1 MDDDDDGGSS
11 PSDDGEDEDASC
23 TTTTKTVAAEKTP
36 LSRLRKLTP
45 LYPNDNDDDDDD
57 DDDVVDRPRPIF
69 EGWKG
74 RAENGWPVD
83 RRAIICD
90 RKCGE
95 SVLRGSDIFVRGVSV
110 SDFGLEEG
118 EEVAVY
124 ADVTDVKA
132 KGKAVS
138 RGTLLERYGGTAVF
152 LGLGTSARN
161 RADMFGSSSTT
172 DGVGIRMIRRAGH
185 DLPPLNGLLT
195 GKMMLQN
202 IPSMM
207 VGICLGAKRGES
219 ILDMCSCPGGKA
231 PARR

>member
-36 LSRLRKLTP
+36 LSRLRKPTP
-45 LYPNDNDDDDDD
+45 LYPNDNDD

-83 RRAIICD
+83 RRAIICH

-132 KGKAVS
+132 KGKEVS

-185 DLPPLNGLLT
+185 DLPPLNGVLT

>member
-36 LSRLRKLTP
+36 LSRLRKPPP
-45 LYPNDNDDDDDD
+45 LYPNDNDDDDDV
-57 DDDVVDRPRPIF
+57 VVDRPRPIF

-118 EEVAVY
+118 EEVVVY

-138 RGTLLERYGGTAVF
+138 RGTLLEQYGGTAVF

-172 DGVGIRMIRRAGH
+172 DGVGIRMIRRAGY
-185 DLPPLNGLLT
+185 DLPPLNGVLT

>member
-57 DDDVVDRPRPIF
+57 VVVDRPRPIF

-132 KGKAVS
+132 KGKEVS
-138 RGTLLERYGGTAVF
+138 RGTLLERYGGTALF

-172 DGVGIRMIRRAGH
+172 DGVGIRMIRRAGY
-185 DLPPLNGLLT
+185 DLPPLNGVLT

>member
-36 LSRLRKLTP
+36 LSRLRKPPP
-45 LYPNDNDDDDDD
+45 LYPNDNDNDDDN
-57 DDDVVDRPRPIF
+57 DDVVDRPRPIF